1 MEYKYKAFISYRHIE
16 PDMQAAERLQKLLES
31 YKPPKSLG
39 VKKENWRIF
48 RDVSE
53 LQSSSDLSEIIK
65 NAIESSEYLIVIC
78 SPQYTESKW
87 CLQELTRF
95 CELHGNKNTNIVTL
109 LVNGDPKES
118 FPEELTYAELTTTNE
133 KGEEVTVKVDV
144 EPLAAN
150 IVADDLKDSM
160 KKLNTEYLRI
170 AAPLLGC
177 DFNDLFQREKRREA
191 ARKRRIFG
199 GVSGI
204 LSLISIISVA
214 SAVTINGKNKQIQ
227 KQNDQIME
235 QNAEIE
241 NKNSELLVEN
251 AGHLAVESENLYKES
266 SLIPAIKKAVAAL
279 PSADEEKP
287 VLPEAE
293 YALSRELGMFSHTQ
307 LVPQISL
314 KHECAV
320 EQLSFMGGGKTVVS
334 KDATGV
340 YFWDAET
347 GKLIKKI
354 SASDSEFAS
363 ESGSSNELTAYFDV
377 STDKTGTYFTNTGS
391 PSSVTYENSSV
402 FNKVYTYFVHSV
414 DAEEP
419 GTGSDVYI
427 FNSDKS
433 VWRVD
438 GATGEIK
445 WNCPKSENVYKYLD
459 AVMDD
464 KHILRLY
471 NDKRELTNGSAIMG
485 DDYFLEIIDRET
497 GKVADTAK
505 VDKSESSIG
514 FLMDL
519 EIKAYRNGL
528 VYIYSDSDK
537 KLKAYEIKDHALK
550 LRNETEIRYPFA
562 TGINKEYLQ
571 FFNDEPVTAACSIMA
586 FNLNTEFT
594 RYDKD
599 MKAKSG
605 ALIFP

>member
-95 CELHGNKNTNIVTL
+95 RELHGNKNTNIVTL

-459 AVMDD
+459 AVMDE

-471 NDKRELTNGSAIMG
+471 NDKHELTNGSAIMG

-497 GKVADTAK
+497 GKVVDTAK

-537 KLKAYEIKDHALK
+537 KLKAYEIKDHVLK
-550 LRNETEIRYPFA
+550 LRNETEIRYPFD

-571 FFNDEPVTAACSIMA
+571 FFNDEPVTAAGSIMA

-599 MKAKSG
+599 MK
-605 ALIFP
+605 

>member
-1 MEYKYKAFISYRHIE
+1 M
-16 PDMQAAERLQKLLES
+16 
-31 YKPPKSLG
+31 
-39 VKKENWRIF
+39 
-48 RDVSE
+48 
-53 LQSSSDLSEIIK
+53 
-65 NAIESSEYLIVIC
+65 
-78 SPQYTESKW
+78 
-87 CLQELTRF
+87 
-95 CELHGNKNTNIVTL
+95 
-109 LVNGDPKES
+109 
-118 FPEELTYAELTTTNE
+118 
-133 KGEEVTVKVDV
+133 
-144 EPLAAN
+144 
-150 IVADDLKDSM
+150 
-160 KKLNTEYLRI
+160 
-170 AAPLLGC
+170 
-177 DFNDLFQREKRREA
+177 
-191 ARKRRIFG
+191 
-199 GVSGI
+199 
-204 LSLISIISVA
+204 
-214 SAVTINGKNKQIQ
+214 
-227 KQNDQIME
+227 
-235 QNAEIE
+235 
-241 NKNSELLVEN
+241 
-251 AGHLAVESENLYKES
+251 
-266 SLIPAIKKAVAAL
+266 
-279 PSADEEKP
+279 
-287 VLPEAE
+287 LPEAE

-347 GKLIKKI
+347 GKLIKKV

-427 FNSDKS
+427 FNFDKS

-459 AVMDD
+459 AVMDE

-471 NDKRELTNGSAIMG
+471 NDKHELTNGSAIMG

-497 GKVADTAK
+497 GKVVDTAK

-550 LRNETEIRYPFA
+550 LRNETEIRYPF
-562 TGINKEYLQ
+562 
-571 FFNDEPVTAACSIMA
+571 
-586 FNLNTEFT
+586 
-594 RYDKD
+594 
-599 MKAKSG
+599 
-605 ALIFP
+605 